1 MFSVPPERVS
11 IRDESETER
20 ASVVGPYS
28 EGDIVKLKCD
38 VYGGKIYFKIYIN
51 LIIFSSYEYIYRF
64 NRAEYFVYTTN
75 IYVVTQL

>member
-1 MFSVPPERVS
+1 MNVHINFFFNWISFIFFSVPPERVS

-38 VYGGKIYFKIYIN
+38 VYGGKDKF
-51 LIIFSSYEYIYRF
+51 
-64 NRAEYFVYTTN
+64 
-75 IYVVTQL
+75 